1 MVIGIIGIV
10 VALIVF
16 LWGAYKNVSVLYLAP
31 IAGIIVAVTNG
42 LDVTQAFTSYHIGAV
57 APSTADPSVY
67 EVGGVAGMLIQ
78 IFPTVFLGG
87 LLGKVMTDSGAA
99 DSIATTLVKKF
110 VMPVKDKE
118 KQARVAVLIM
128 LIIEVILTFGGI
140 DGFVAVFATFPICM
154 IIAEH
159 VGIPRRYVPAMLC
172 LSCGANSAPV
182 CFKHQQYRGDA
193 GAAYIRWR
201 CDDPG
206 LHFLR
211 CDRSRRLLY
220 LCQHDCAC
228 DAQKRNLRPR

>member
-10 VALIVF
+10 VALIIF

-42 LDVTQAFTSYHIGAV
+42 IDPTTAFTSLHIGAV
-57 APSTADPSVY
+57 EPSAANPEVW
-67 EVGGVAGMLIQ
+67 EVGGVAGMLIS

-99 DSIATTLVKKF
+99 DSIANTLVSKF

-128 LIIEVILTFGGI
+128 LIIECILTFGGI

-154 IIAEH
+154 ILQNTW
-159 VGIPRRYVPAMLC
+159 VSR
-172 LSCGANSAPV
+172 
-182 CFKHQQYRGDA
+182 A
-193 GAAYIRWR
+193 GM
-201 CDDPG
+201 
-206 LHFLR
+206 FLR
-211 CDRSRRLLY
+211 CF
-220 LCQHDCAC
+220 A
-228 DAQKRNLRPR
+228 